1 MIIVLALFWA
11 WFIEGLI
18 EYLKPLW
25 KWINGKSWWIALLL
39 GLFVAWASNLQ
50 IVNYLTLEVSQV
62 VDGSV
67 FSIPVYLDY
76 IVTGIAIGRGSSMV
90 NSIVEYLYGLKKELN

>member
-11 WFIEGLI
+11 WFIESFI

-25 KWINGKSWWIALLL
+25 KWINGRSWWIAILM
-39 GLFVAWASNLQ
+39 GLFVAWASNIQ
-50 IVNYLTLEVSQV
+50 IVNYLTMELAES

-67 FSIPVYLDY
+67 FSIPYWLDY
-76 IVTGIAIGRGSSMV
+76 IVTGIAIGRGSNMI
-90 NSIVEYLYGLKKELN
+90 NSLLEYFYGLKKKYK